1 MTDLATTKEVRD
13 KKMLIVGLLIFI
25 ISSLFYCYTY
35 AIQVMPSAISRN
47 LIHDFAISTTTFGIF
62 SSSFYWLYTSAQI
75 PAGLLVDRFGSRT
88 TLALATLICGIGTIM
103 FGLTHYISIAILG
116 RCLEGASAAFSFVGV
131 IYLIIRW
138 FPPAMLAMLVGVL
151 QLTASVGAI
160 SGGSILADLLEY
172 HHWRIIAVLI
182 GCIGIAIACI
192 IFLAVRNQ
200 PAHTKK
206 ETSATPVRSK
216 FNMMQSMYIVLNN
229 PQTWHIALYAFCIW
243 GPTLAFAALWGIPFL
258 RTSLHISTFHAAN
271 AIAIIWIGIGV
282 GSPLIGWISDK
293 IKKRRLPLIIT
304 ALIGLICMSGVI
316 YIPHIPKLLLFILLF
331 GIGLSLSAQTL
342 TFGAVKDN
350 NPVDITGAAN
360 GFNNMAVVLSGVVLQ
375 PFIGKLLDV
384 NFHGTVTNGVRIYQV
399 HNYHIAFIILP
410 VCFLIAVLISII
422 FIKETN
428 CQPVFDMNL
437 IRKKLLKIGT
447 LPPFT
452 EDLSEIYNIQHSIK
466 HFYF

>member
-1 MTDLATTKEVRD
+1 MTDLATTEDALD
-13 KKMLIVGLLIFI
+13 KKMLIIGLLIFI
-25 ISSLFYCYTY
+25 ISSLFYCYTF
-35 AIQVMPSAISRN
+35 AIQVMPSAISHN
-47 LIHDFAISTTTFGIF
+47 LIRDFAISTTTFGIF

-88 TLALATLICGIGTIM
+88 TLAFATFICGIGTIM

-160 SGGSILADLLEY
+160 SGGSILANLLE
-172 HHWRIIAVLI
+172 HHNWRIIAVSI
-182 GCIGIAIACI
+182 GCIGIAIACF
-192 IFLAVRNQ
+192 IFLIVRNQ
-200 PAHTKK
+200 PVHIKQ
-206 ETSATPVRSK
+206 ENSAKRSE
-216 FNMMQSMYIVLNN
+216 FNMLQSMYIVLNN

-304 ALIGLICMSGVI
+304 ALLGLICMSGVI
-316 YIPHIPKLLLFILLF
+316 YIPHIPKFLLLILLF
-331 GIGLSLSAQTL
+331 GIGLALSAQTL
-342 TFGAVKDN
+342 TFGIVKDN
-350 NPVDITGAAN
+350 NPVDTTGAAN
-360 GFNNMAVVLSGVVLQ
+360 GFNNMAVVLSGVILQ
-375 PFIGKLLDV
+375 PFIGKLLDM
-384 NFHGTVTNGVRIYQV
+384 NFHGTIINGVRIYQV
-399 HNYHIAFIILP
+399 HNYHIAFIALP
-410 VCFLIAVLISII
+410 ACFLIAVLMSTI

-428 CQPVFDMNL
+428 CEPAYDINF
-437 IRKKLLKIGT
+437 IRKKILQTET
-447 LPPFT
+447 LPSFT
-452 EDLSEIYNIQHSIK
+452 EDLSEIYNTQHSIK